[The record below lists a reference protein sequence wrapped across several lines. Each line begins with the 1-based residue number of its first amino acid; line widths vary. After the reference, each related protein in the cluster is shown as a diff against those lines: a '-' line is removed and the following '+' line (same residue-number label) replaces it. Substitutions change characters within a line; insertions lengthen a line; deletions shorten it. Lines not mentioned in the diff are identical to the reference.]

1 MANKSEKKK
10 MSKQSFNEM
19 EYLIKEL
26 VKEWE
31 QSKEIKFVKEIE
43 YKDAKILMFQVL
55 DKVYIL
61 DALMEQ
67 EDLSFRQ
74 SIKKT
79 KESYVLLR
87 LLGKLKSATEKLET
101 AYGTKDINDCVV
113 ISMDKAEYKQYRECQ
128 ISSAN

>member
-1 MANKSEKKK
+1 

-19 EYLIKEL
+19 EYLIKDL

-43 YKDAKILMFQVL
+43 YKDARILMFQVL